1 MDPRTWFRDLT
12 AYFLYI
18 LFVATLGPLLFGF
31 HLAELNA
38 PEDVIRCK
46 RKSIV
51 AADASLPQ
59 CMPMTEIEWGAVGS
73 LYTLGGLLG
82 ALSAGPLAGRYG
94 RKRTMQIS
102 SLFFALGP
110 VFEAIAPNIGVM
122 AFGRLVSGI
131 GAGSSVVVVPIYIS
145 EIAPP
150 AEKGFFGA
158 LTQVMCNG
166 GILIA
171 QLLGYFLSKGQY
183 WRIILASGGAI
194 GLGQFVG
201 LLFSAES
208 PKYLADTGNPVQAK
222 RILRKIRGEQFDLD
236 EEVSGWGI
244 ESASDMDEE
253 EQTLLTN
260 EDRMSQHGE
269 ASPSKKQLA
278 RGEALGAIEVLRH
291 PEYQKAALAVIMV
304 MLAQQL
310 SGINSIVMYGVSLLA
325 KLLQSNSALL
335 NLVVSAIN
343 IVVTAACAPLVD
355 KLGRKTCL
363 LNSLA
368 GMGISS
374 VLLAIGIIQSIRILS
389 AVAVLLFV
397 SSFALGLG
405 PVPFILSSELVGPD
419 AVGATQSIALA
430 ANWIAT
436 FVVAQFFPLV
446 SKLLPGKV
454 YFIFAALSAFFFVFI
469 SLFVPETKGK
479 KTIDETFS
487 PAMPDLPAH
496 ASPALAPLF
505 SPKASSPRQVDGF
518 ELDHHEHDSEGH
530 TPHHG
535 VASRALN
542 RESFPSLISPA
553 FTPPAT
559 PGIYTPSHPR
569 PPRSIPVD
577 TSSLPSDTQGPNLVE
592 TLPIVDCEVRARI
605 PTTTGHEM
613 WLHVYRNNVDAKE
626 HLAIVFGNT
635 IRSQSLDA
643 ERPGETE
650 LDRMTR
656 GAYVG
661 KLYPGRTSSRVEQ
674 LKRAEGAVPKAQ
686 TKPDATSLSKSSD
699 SERPA
704 GEGATISSTSSE
716 SGDALPV
723 SNHELPLVRIHS
735 ECYTG
740 ETVWSARC
748 DCGEQLD
755 EAARLMAD
763 PILSPSGGAIIYLRQ
778 EGRGIGLGEK
788 LKAYNLQDLGNDT
801 YEANI
806 ILRHPA
812 DARSY
817 GLATA
822 MLMDLGLDGERG
834 IRLLTNN
841 PDKVRAVE
849 GPGREVV
856 VRERVAMVPLAWKT
870 GGRMGVRSEEV
881 EKYLS
886 TKIEKFK
893 HMLSQQ

>member
-1 MDPRTWFRDLT
+1 MDPRTWFQNLT
-12 AYFLYI
+12 PYFVYV

-46 RKSIV
+46 KDSIV
-51 AADASLPQ
+51 VAATGLPQ
-59 CMPMTEIEWGAVGS
+59 CIRMNPTQWGAVGS
-73 LYTLGGLLG
+73 MYTLGGLIG
-82 ALSAGPLAGRYG
+82 ALSAGPLSGRYG
-94 RKRTMQIS
+94 RRKTMLLTTI
-102 SLFFALGP
+102 FFTLGP
-110 VFEAIAPNIGVM
+110 VFEAGSPNIGVL
-122 AFGRLVSGI
+122 AFGRLISGV
-131 GAGSSVVVVPIYIS
+131 GAGASVVVVPIYIS

-158 LTQVMCNG
+158 FTQIMCNI
-166 GILIA
+166 GILVT
-171 QLLGYFLSKGQY
+171 QLLGYFLSHGQY
-183 WRIILASGGAI
+183 WRVILATGGII
-194 GLGQFVG
+194 GLAQSVG
-201 LLFSAES
+201 LFLSVES
-208 PKYLADTGNPVQAK
+208 PSYLADNGESIKAK
-222 RILRKIRGEQFDLD
+222 RILRQLRGSNANIDD
-236 EEVSGWGI
+236 EVRSWGADD
-244 ESASDMDEE
+244 STDVNDE
-253 EQTLLTN
+253 EQTLLRE
-260 EDRMSQHGE
+260 EDE
-269 ASPSKKQLA
+269 PSTPKPKQSK
-278 RGEALGAIEVLRH
+278 EDALSIVQVFSH
-291 PEYQKAALAVIMV
+291 PDYYKAAIAVIMV

-325 KLLQSNSALL
+325 DLLESNSALL
-335 NLVVSAIN
+335 NLAVSALN
-343 IVVTAACAPLVD
+343 IIVTAGCAPLVD
-355 KLGRKTCL
+355 RLGRKTCL

-374 VLLAIGIIQSIRILS
+374 LLLAIGIMRSISVLS

-405 PVPFILSSELVGPD
+405 PVPFILASELVGPD

-436 FVVAQFFPLV
+436 FLVAQFFPLANAV
-446 SKLLPGKV
+446 LHGKV

-469 SLFVPETKGK
+469 SWFVPETKGK
-479 KTIDETFS
+479 KNADEVWGIERRKCLSAAVEKPHVLCMIRNGF
-487 PAMPDLPAH
+487 DL
-496 ASPALAPLF
+496 
-505 SPKASSPRQVDGF
+505 SSSA
-518 ELDHHEHDSEGH
+518 HDSESH
-530 TPHHG
+530 DAQHE
-535 VASRALN
+535 VANRALHHHATL
-542 RESFPSLISPA
+542 PSLISPA

-559 PGIYTPSHPR
+559 PGFATPSHPK
-569 PPRSIPVD
+569 PPRSTPVD
-577 TSSLPSDTQGPNLVE
+577 TSIPSEGPAPELLE
-592 TLPIVDCEVRARI
+592 TLPEVECEVRARI

-613 WLHVYRNNVDAKE
+613 WLHVYRNNVDTKE
-626 HLAIVFGNT
+626 HLAIVFGNQ
-635 IRSQSLDA
+635 IRSRSLDA

-656 GAYVG
+656 GAYTG
-661 KLYPGRTSSRVEQ
+661 RLFPGRTSSRIDQ
-674 LKRAEGAVPKAQ
+674 IKRSEGAAPKSSS
-686 TKPDATSLSKSSD
+686 KPDVELINVTNGTGLLSPSS
-699 SERPA
+699 A
-704 GEGATISSTSSE
+704 SSE
-716 SGDALPV
+716 SGDVQPS
-723 SNHELPLVRIHS
+723 SNPDLPLVRIHS

-763 PILSPSGGAIIYLRQ
+763 PRLSPSGGAVIYLRQ

-801 YEANI
+801 YEANVL
-806 ILRHPA
+806 LRHPA

-822 MLMDLGLDGERG
+822 MLMDLGLGGEYG

-841 PDKVRAVE
+841 PDKIRAVE

-870 GGRMGVRSEEV
+870 GGREGIRSEEL

-893 HMLSQQ
+893 HLLSQK